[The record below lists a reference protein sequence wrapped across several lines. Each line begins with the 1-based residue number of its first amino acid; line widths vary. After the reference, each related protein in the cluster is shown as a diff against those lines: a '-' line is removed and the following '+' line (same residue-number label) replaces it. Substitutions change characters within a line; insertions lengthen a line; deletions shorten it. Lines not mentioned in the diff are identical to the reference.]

1 MQHHGTLN
9 VPAHQVHQVHQVRRD
24 HRGRTA
30 KKGRPDHPVHKVHR
44 AWQATK
50 DRKVLKAHLD
60 QRESP
65 VLRVRPAL
73 WALRDQLGRP
83 DRRGKQVHPARS
95 DRLDLREQRAKL
107 DLSDRRV
114 HLDRLDRKVSP
125 AILEQCCARLR
136 SSAALRDGAW
146 QDAGMTNTS

>member
-1 MQHHGTLN
+1 MRRSGLRRAGN
-9 VPAHQVHQVHQVRRD
+9 QVRQVRRD
-24 HRGRTA
+24 HLGQTA
-30 KKGRPDHPVHKVHR
+30 KKGRQDHPVLKVRR

-50 DRKVLKAHLD
+50 GRKDLKAHLD

-73 WALRDQLGRP
+73 WALRDQLGLP
-83 DRRGKQVHPARS
+83 DRKGKQVHPARS
-95 DRLDLREQRAKL
+95 DRSDLRERRAKL

-136 SSAALRDGAW
+136 SSAAPRDGAW